1 MHALIGRLDQRAV
14 REHAVGG
21 NALESRGLERAD
33 DAFPREVALAM
44 DRGDARVELAVALR
58 EDVEHRGGLAA
69 RARVGRGRSAPRE
82 QRLARLADALARERR
97 AVREQR
103 VDVEDHEPAWGE

>member
-1 MHALIGRLDQRAV
+1 
-14 REHAVGG
+14 
-21 NALESRGLERAD
+21 
-33 DAFPREVALAM
+33 M
-44 DRGDARVELAVALR
+44 DRGDTRVELAVALR

-103 VDVEDHEPAWGE
+103 VDVEDHEPAWGEARSHAGERGGELGLVPQVVERVVEAGDEVE